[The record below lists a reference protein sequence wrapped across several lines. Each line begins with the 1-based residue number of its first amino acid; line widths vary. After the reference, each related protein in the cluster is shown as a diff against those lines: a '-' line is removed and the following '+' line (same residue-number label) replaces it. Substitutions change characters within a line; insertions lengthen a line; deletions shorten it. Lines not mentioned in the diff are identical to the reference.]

1 MLKSALDEL
10 AEARSTL
17 PYMVFQGE
25 LAEVLGRVG
34 QVEQGV
40 ALIEKAIEQCE
51 RREERWSLPE
61 LIRIKGQLLL
71 LDNAASVS
79 PGTPSGRDF
88 PFGVR
93 GVSRSPLPALNSPMP
108 RKVLAEPRISPQSAP
123 LFRLGSMSDLS
134 P

>member
-1 MLKSALDEL
+1 MVPTRWLIKRGEGARGLPVLQSALDGL
-10 AEARSTL
+10 AEARSSV

-71 LDNAASVS
+71 LDNAASVA
-79 PGTPSGRDF
+79 GTAQDQFQHAIDCARRQG
-88 PFGVR
+88 
-93 GVSRSPLPALNSPMP
+93 ALSWA
-108 RKVLAEPRISPQSAP
+108 L
-123 LFRLGSMSDLS
+123 
-134 P
+134 